1 MSSSSLNTS
10 NHQFHLRRHSRSS
23 LQKRRVTIILIF
35 CLFVAVLLWTPQS
48 LSLTYETLIESYSQ
62 MSHEH
67 RITLLIFN
75 NFANLFVCINASID
89 FILYCF
95 LSEKFARTCKQIVC
109 RQCVNSSQINGQ
121 HPRLVS
127 IDRTSFVIANPANN
141 FHQQQLA
148 ANTTN
153 KYYIHLYDFYQN
165 SSGHKNNQNKKWKKK
180 FIRSRANDTK
190 SDKHIFYH
198 QSLNKNHL
206 TINSCKKS
214 STNVLTNPV
223 LDYID
228 ENDGNNEVDGS
239 INTLITNSTKQSRS
253 GTVTNV

>member
-1 MSSSSLNTS
+1 LISSSSLNTTNS
-10 NHQFHLRRHSRSS
+10 FNLRCHNRSI

-48 LSLTYETLIESYSQ
+48 LSLTYETLIESYSE
-62 MSHEH
+62 MSPKHQ
-67 RITLLIFN
+67 ITLLIFN

-95 LSEKFARTCKQIVC
+95 LSEKFARTCKQIIC
-109 RQCVNSSQINGQ
+109 RQCKNTNQITGQ
-121 HPRLVS
+121 RPRLLS
-127 IDRTSFVIANPANN
+127 IDRTSFIIANPMNNN

-165 SSGHKNNQNKKWKKK
+165 SSGYKNNRNKKWKKK
-180 FIRSRANDTK
+180 FIRSRTN
-190 SDKHIFYH
+190 DKHIFY
-198 QSLNKNHL
+198 QNSLNKKN
-206 TINSCKKS
+206 KS
-214 STNVLTNPV
+214 ITNPCRKSTNILANPV

-228 ENDGNNEVDGS
+228 EIDGS

-253 GTVTNV
+253 GTVINV